1 MTNGDII
8 KGKMKQAQG
17 KAQDALGKATDSTE
31 DRIKGNLKQAEGEI
45 QEGFG
50 KAKQAVKNT
59 MNDMKTDA
67 EHPRRRNGG
76 GVSCERVRAALET

>member
-8 KGKMKQAQG
+8 KGKMKQAEG
-17 KAQDALGKATDSTE
+17 KAQDTLGKATDSTE

-50 KAKQAVKNT
+50 KVKSAVKAAVDDYKANHT
-59 MNDMKTDA
+59 T
-67 EHPRRRNGG
+67 RRD
-76 GVSCERVRAALET
+76 EE